1 LYPTGSTLLS
11 ELPMKRAAGNMG
23 IVMRRVLFVVL
34 VVGGLLFTGALA
46 GATSGLPPG
55 GSFIDD
61 DGSVHE
67 PSIEAIFAEGI
78 TSGCGTLIFC
88 PEDPVTRGQMAA
100 FLTRG
105 IDLPTPVPGDRFSDD
120 DASIFEDSIE
130 RIAEAGI
137 TLGCNPPS
145 NTRFCPDDPVTRG
158 QMAAFLT
165 RALSLSAADG
175 PDRFVDDNFSV
186 FEDSIQRL
194 AQAGI
199 TAGCNPPQNDRFCPD
214 APVTR
219 GQMATFLTR
228 ALGLTPHAPPPRPP
242 GTLGE
247 QCAVV
252 QSICPPIGNP
262 DGTSAV
268 PSEGRAEPI
277 GTPDT
282 TIGDGSPESC
292 TTDAVVAA
300 VALGGTITFNCGADP
315 ILIEMT
321 ATAQVFN
328 NANPDVVIDG
338 GGLVTLSGMGQRRIL
353 YMNTCDPA
361 LVWTSSQCQNQSTPR
376 LTIQN
381 INFVRGMTTGEDT
394 SAGGGAVWVRGGR
407 FKIVNVGFF
416 NNTCTEFGPD
426 VAGAAVRVF
435 SQYNNMPVYVTNSTF
450 GGAPGFGNECSN
462 GGGTASI
469 GVSWTITNSLF
480 SDNNAIGIG
489 ANPQR
494 PGTPGGGNG
503 GSVYLDGNLIH
514 LVLDGTAI
522 YDSNARE
529 GGGAVFFVSNDRTG
543 TMTIRD
549 SVLRRNV
556 SERFETAGLPGIF
569 VLAAAPPTI
578 SNSIIE

>member
-1 LYPTGSTLLS
+1 
-11 ELPMKRAAGNMG
+11 M
-23 IVMRRVLFVVL
+23 
-34 VVGGLLFTGALA
+34 GALA
-46 GATSGLPPG
+46 VASNDLPPG
-55 GSFIDD
+55 GTYVDD

-67 PSIEAIFAEGI
+67 GSIEAIAAEGI
-78 TSGCGTLIFC
+78 TSGCGTLTFC
-88 PEDPVTRGQMAA
+88 PNAAVTRGEMAAFLSRGLDLPSSVGGDRFMDDDSSIFEGSIESIAEAGITIGCNPPANTRFCPGNPVTRGQMAA
-100 FLTRG
+100 FL
-105 IDLPTPVPGDRFSDD
+105 D
-120 DASIFEDSIE
+120 
-130 RIAEAGI
+130 
-137 TLGCNPPS
+137 
-145 NTRFCPDDPVTRG
+145 
-158 QMAAFLT
+158 
-165 RALSLSAADG
+165 RALDLAPASGSD
-175 PDRFVDDNFSV
+175 PFVDDNFSG
-186 FEDSIQRL
+186 FEESIRRL
-194 AQAGI
+194 AEAGI
-199 TAGCNPPQNDRFCPD
+199 TAGCNPPDNDRFCPE

-228 ALGLTPHAPPPRPP
+228 ALGLIPNTPPPRPP

-247 QCAVV
+247 QCALVP
-252 QSICPPIGNP
+252 SICPPIGNP
-262 DGTSAV
+262 DGTAAV
-268 PSEGRAEPI
+268 PTQGRVEPV
-277 GTPDT
+277 TNPDT
-282 TIGDGSPESC
+282 VIGSGTSQSC
-292 TTDAVVAA
+292 TPEAVVAA
-300 VALGGTITFNCGADP
+300 VAQGGTITFNCGPDP
-315 ILIEMT
+315 VLIEMT

-328 NANPDVVIDG
+328 DSNPDVVIDG
-338 GGLVTLSGMGQRRIL
+338 GGMVTLSGMGQRRIL

-381 INFVRGMTTGEDT
+381 INFVRGMTTGQDIL
-394 SAGGGAVWVRGGR
+394 AGGGAVWVRGGR

-435 SQYNNMPVYVTNSTF
+435 SQYNNLPVYVTNSTF

-469 GVSWTITNSLF
+469 GVSWTMTNSLF
-480 SDNNAIGIG
+480 SDNDAIGIG

-494 PGTPGGGNG
+494 AGTPGGGNG

-529 GGGAVFFVSNDRTG
+529 GGGAIFFVSNNRTG

-549 SVLRRNV
+549 SVLRRNI

-569 VLAAAPPTI
+569 VLASNPPTI
-578 SNSIIE
+578 VNSIIE